1 MSLWLNA
8 EELVQLTGYKTASR
22 QKLALGQMRIPFF
35 SSAADGF
42 PQVDRRRFRADTAR
56 SEKKRSAS
64 NWRIKMKH
72 FQFSIVAAL
81 LAASFNA
88 DGFARTSFALGVT
101 STTDAERQAG
111 EISAAH
117 DVFGTIRNI
126 KGSQLTIETR
136 TGRLVQVDATEA
148 IRAHLSVPLAE
159 ANTVEVRGTLDAQ
172 GVLHAEAILRVMDL
186 PELWPDD
193 R

>member
-22 QKLALGQMRIPFF
+22 QKVALGQMRIAFF

-42 PQVDRRRFRADTAR
+42 PQVDRRQFRADIVR
-56 SEKKRSAS
+56 PEKKRSAL
-64 NWRIKMKH
+64 NWKIKMKH
-72 FQFSIVAAL
+72 FQLSILAGL
-81 LAASFNA
+81 LAASFND
-88 DGFARTSFALGVT
+88 DGFARTSFALAMT
-101 STTDAERQAG
+101 STTDAEKQAG
-111 EISAAH
+111 GISAAH

-136 TGRLVQVDATEA
+136 TGRLMQVDATEA

-159 ANTVEVRGTLDAQ
+159 ANTIEVRGTLDAQ
-172 GVLHAEAILRVMDL
+172 GVLHAETILRAMDL